1 MGQVRPLGSPFQINY
16 PKPDALLTLE
26 ATTIPTSNGTAVPY
40 AAKPLSCSDTG
51 IDARCACPDCP
62 EVCAV
67 LPHESSPAE
76 RAAHRCTVGRLSCWS
91 FSLILVYA
99 VLLVTAVLALGAQE
113 LSQRNGKL
121 AEGEDAER
129 GGAWGRLKS
138 RWSVGSWTGTG
149 TASESGYD
157 RLPMED
163 PIFSADEHAPERAP
177 GSSSSNSL
185 APGRSSSTGRRSGH
199 SVGAESSHGSTAHPG
214 SRSSAHYSD
223 SPNPSTGSRP
233 LGAGASLI
241 DPEHDAANSPFNQP
255 RAYALNDYLANAF
268 YQLGLWCA
276 YRPYLTLALGLAV
289 CGVINAGWS
298 AFAIEKDPVRL
309 WVAKGSKTEQ
319 AKNAF
324 DEAFGPFYRTEQ
336 VFVSVAPPATRRAQA
351 EAEAVDGSDMTVAA
365 NPTWRAVDEPVLTWK
380 VLQWW
385 ESVEQSIV
393 NLRSSPNGYSL
404 KDVCFSPQT
413 DPLPPSDTT
422 GCVIQT
428 PLAYFGG
435 SLAGV
440 TEASWAATLNA
451 CASSPAS
458 CLAPSGQPINPK
470 LVLGGIPGVDAG
482 GPLRANEARAL
493 VVTYVVRNSL
503 DEAEVARAEEW
514 ERSLQGLLEGLV
526 GAKGKARVE
535 LGLEIAY
542 STGVSLEGELSGA
555 TNTDVPIVVLSYLV
569 SEGSLRTRARS
580 RVEN

>member
-16 PKPDALLTLE
+16 PKPDTIAALD
-26 ATTIPTSNGTAVPY
+26 AVSTSNGTTVPY
-40 AAKPLSCSDTG
+40 AGKALSCSDTG

-62 EVCAV
+62 SVCAV
-67 LPHESSPAE
+67 LPHVPSPAE
-76 RAAHRCTVGRLSCWS
+76 RAAHHCTVGLLSCWT
-91 FSLILVYA
+91 FSLIVIYA
-99 VLLVTAVLALGAQE
+99 VLLAATVLLLGVQE
-113 LSQRNGKL
+113 VWRRNGKL
-121 AEGEDAER
+121 AGEDTER
-129 GGAWGRLKS
+129 GGAWRRLKS
-138 RWSVGSWTGTG
+138 RWSVVSWSATP
-149 TASESGYD
+149 SESGYD

-163 PIFSADEHAPERAP
+163 PVFAAEEPAAPA
-177 GSSSSNSL
+177 SSSNSL

-199 SVGAESSHGSTAHPG
+199 SIGAESSHGSTAQPG
-214 SRSSAHYSD
+214 SRSSAQFSD
-223 SPNPSTGSRP
+223 SPDPSTGSRP

-241 DPEHDAANSPFNQP
+241 DPENDAANSPFNQP
-255 RAYALNDYLANAF
+255 RAYALNDYLANGF

-276 YRPYLTLALGLAV
+276 YRPYLTLAIGFAV
-289 CGVINAGWS
+289 CGAVNGGWS

-309 WVAKGSKTEQ
+309 WVAKGSQTEQ

-336 VFVSVAPPATRRAQA
+336 VFVSVAPPATRHAQA
-351 EAEAVDGSDMTVAA
+351 EADSTVAA
-365 NPTWRAVDEPVLTWK
+365 AASPAWRAVDEPVLTWE

-413 DPLPPSDTT
+413 DPLPPADTA
-422 GCVIQT
+422 GCVVQT

-440 TEASWAATLNA
+440 TEATWAATLNS

-470 LVLGGIPGVDAG
+470 LVLGGIPDVEEG
-482 GPLRANEARAL
+482 GAPRADEARAL

-503 DEAEVARAEEW
+503 DEAEIARAEEW
-514 ERSLQGLLEGLV
+514 ETSLQELLAGLAGPR
-526 GAKGKARVE
+526 AAPRTE

-569 SEGSLRTRARS
+569 SGHSQESHGRDSS
-580 RVEN
+580 

>member
-16 PKPDALLTLE
+16 PKPDQIASLHSVS
-26 ATTIPTSNGTAVPY
+26 TSNGTTVPY
-40 AAKPLSCSDTG
+40 AAKALSCSDTG

-62 EVCAV
+62 DICAV
-67 LPHESSPAE
+67 LPHQPSPAE
-76 RAAHRCTVGRLSCWS
+76 RAAHRCHVGRMSCWS
-91 FSLILVYA
+91 FSLIIAYA
-99 VLLVTAVLALGAQE
+99 VLLVACVLLLGVEE
-113 LSQRNGKL
+113 LWRRKGKP
-121 AEGEDAER
+121 AGEDTER

-138 RWSVGSWTGTG
+138 RWSVGSWSVTP
-149 TASESGYD
+149 SESGYD

-163 PIFSADEHAPERAP
+163 PIFSADEPGAPA
-177 GSSSSNSL
+177 SSSNSF
-185 APGRSSSTGRRSGH
+185 APGRSSSTGQRSAH
-199 SVGAESSHGSTAHPG
+199 STAAESSRSSTLQPG
-214 SRSSAHYSD
+214 SRSPARLSLSD
-223 SPNPSTGSRP
+223 SPDPFTGSRP

-241 DPEHDAANSPFNQP
+241 DPVNDAANSPFNQP
-255 RAYALNDYLANAF
+255 RAYALNDHLANIF
-268 YQLGLWCA
+268 YKLGLWCA
-276 YRPYLTLALGLAV
+276 YRPYLTLAIGFAA
-289 CGVINAGWS
+289 CGAINAGWS

-324 DEAFGPFYRTEQ
+324 DHAFGPFYRTEQ
-336 VFVSVAPPATRRAQA
+336 VFVSVAPPASRRAQA
-351 EAEAVDGSDMTVAA
+351 AAESDVAVAA
-365 NPTWRAVDEPVLTWK
+365 SPSWRPVDEPVLTWE

-385 ESVEQSIV
+385 DSVEKSII

-422 GCVIQT
+422 GCVIQS

-440 TEASWAATLNA
+440 TETTWAATLNQ

-470 LVLGGIPGVDAG
+470 LVLGGIPAVDEG
-482 GPLRANEARAL
+482 GALRADQARAL

-503 DEAEVARAEEW
+503 DGAEVARAEEW
-514 ERSLQGLLEGLV
+514 ERSLQELLAGLAGSR
-526 GAKGKARVE
+526 AAPRTE

-542 STGVSLEGELSGA
+542 STGISLEGELSGA

-569 SEGSLRTRARS
+569 SGMS
-580 RVEN
+580 RGATCLAAKGA